1 MRMYARVIKMI
12 ELGSKFGKMRRRGL
26 RRVGGRL
33 NGFDDPVG
41 PREFWSEYER

>member
-12 ELGSKFGKMRRRGL
+12 ELDLNLVRCEGEVW